1 MRSIL
6 ILIAMSLSACSSNLQ
21 TPVDSSSPY
30 YRLPVGSKVV
40 LKQDL
45 AVPPGRTRLFLQQG
59 QTMMLGDFDRYLA
72 NCNFE
77 ISSLSEASQTIQS
90 QQFTVSKV
98 EDLMVEVVQQD
109 SQQLFLKV
117 GMDDSATPMVT
128 RGYHFWLSSA
138 HQSDV
143 IRLSCRGAFDDM
155 WAALPPTLEEIR
167 HAVGDL
173 IELQL
178 AL

>member
-1 MRSIL
+1 MRW
-6 ILIAMSLSACSSNLQ
+6 ILIALSLSACSSNFQ
-21 TPVDSSSPY
+21 TAVDTSSPY

-45 AVPPGRTRLFLQQG
+45 VVAPGRTRLFLQQG

-77 ISSLSEASQTIQS
+77 ISALSEEPQTIQS
-90 QQFTVSKV
+90 QHFSVSKV
-98 EDLMVEVVQQD
+98 DELMVEVVERD
-109 SQQLFLKV
+109 SQQRFLKV
-117 GMDDSATPMVT
+117 AMDDSGTPMVT
-128 RGYHFWLSSA
+128 RGYHFWLRSA
-138 HQSDV
+138 QQADV
-143 IRLSCRGAFDDM
+143 IRLSCRGAFAEM
-155 WAALPPTLEEIR
+155 WAAQPPTLEEIR
-167 HAVGDL
+167 QAVGDL